1 MLKAMMILYRHPGN
15 ERSAPGQVG
24 STMLLSEQGV
34 DLATQWG
41 MTFPK
46 IKAMANCELPV
57 LPRTDVSSARPKHLE
72 ADPQAPSLLLQTAN
86 LNMSAGLLVP

>member
-1 MLKAMMILYRHPGN
+1 MIKAMMILYRHPGN

-24 STMLLSEQGV
+24 STMLLSEQEV

-46 IKAMANCELPV
+46 IKAMANCELP
-57 LPRTDVSSARPKHLE
+57 LPCTDVSSVRPNHLE